1 MMMKGFCINNAGMND
16 EINDG
21 MVKECRRNVINQ
33 LIASNC
39 SVCVHCA
46 KRG

>member
-1 MMMKGFCINNAGMND
+1 MMMKEFCINNAGMND
-16 EINDG
+16 EMNDG
-21 MVKECRRNVINQ
+21 LVKECRRNVITQ
-33 LIASNC
+33 LIAFNC